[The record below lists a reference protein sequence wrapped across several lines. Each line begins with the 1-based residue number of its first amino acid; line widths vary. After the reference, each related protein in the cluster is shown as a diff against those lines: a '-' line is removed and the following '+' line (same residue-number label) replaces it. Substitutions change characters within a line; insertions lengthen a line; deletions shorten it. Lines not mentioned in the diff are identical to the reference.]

1 MTDSNDNALV
11 IHDVQRPAPVA
22 PRSVYSDVAAL
33 EAAQRIGNALC
44 ASNMVPEHFRG
55 QQNLA
60 NVLYALEMANKTG
73 LSVLSVMQGI
83 YIVQGKPSWS
93 SQAMIAMVNG
103 CGRFSALR
111 FDLKGSGNTLSCTAF
126 ATEKATGEVLK
137 GPEVT
142 WAMAEAEGWTKKGGS
157 KWRTMPELMARYRAA
172 AFWARLYVPEMLM
185 GYMTQEEVEDIQVAR
200 VSTQVDTVSAQIDVA
215 SHLKSDAKMPHS
227 EHLGVEV
234 RAGETAETRN
244 PQPKGDSGIDPLD

>member
-1 MTDSNDNALV
+1 MTDTNDSALV
-11 IHDVQRPAPVA
+11 IHDVQRAAPTR
-22 PRSVYSDVAAL
+22 PRSVYSDIAAL

-44 ASNMVPEHFRG
+44 HSDMVPQHFRG
-55 QQNLA
+55 KENMG
-60 NVLYALEMANKTG
+60 NVLFALEMANKTG
-73 LSVLSVMQGI
+73 LSVISVMQGL

-103 CGRFSALR
+103 SGRFSPLR

-126 ATEKATGEVLK
+126 ATEKATGEKLV

-142 WAMAEAEGWTKKGGS
+142 WAMAEAEGWTRKGGS

-185 GYMTQEEVEDIQVAR
+185 GYMTQEEQEDIQEVEILDNSDISKPTSLNAGL
-200 VSTQVDTVSAQIDVA
+200 SKETLVDEGIETTT
-215 SHLKSDAKMPHS
+215 
-227 EHLGVEV
+227 EEV
-234 RAGETAETRN
+234 
-244 PQPKGDSGIDPLD
+244 DPFNA